1 MCITTKM
8 SFGLVVYGIEYAV
21 TGPGFDS
28 HAHPLLILRKKNFK
42 NTLAKVLRTWLEDL
56 YK

>member
-42 NTLAKVLRTWLEDL
+42 NTLAKVLRT
-56 YK
+56 